1 MTILECVPN
10 FSEGRDPE
18 KLDAIAGVLKSAMG
32 VTLADYSADADHNR
46 SVFTILGTP
55 QELVE
60 AMLAAAGKALE
71 LIDMRHQSGVHPR
84 VGALDVVPF
93 IPLARAGKADAVAA
107 AHQFGHRLNRQ
118 YRIPVY
124 FYGWAAH
131 VGRPQELAD
140 VRRGGYEG
148 LAQKMK
154 HPEGRPDEGEPS
166 FDPRSGATLVGARV
180 PLVAYN
186 INLDTGNL
194 SVAKQIAAQIR
205 EANGGLKNVRAIGL
219 WLASRNIAQ
228 VSMNLTN
235 VSETPIKTVYDEVQ
249 RVAASL
255 GTGILESELIG
266 LAPQSAF
273 SGATPQSL
281 KLVNFAEDKIL
292 ENHLH

>member
-18 KLDAIAGVLKSAMG
+18 KLDAIARVLKNAPG
-32 VTLADYSADADHNR
+32 VTLADYSGDTDHNR
-46 SVFTILGTP
+46 SVFTILGPP
-55 QELVE
+55 QDLIE

-71 LIDMRHQSGVHPR
+71 LIDMRNQSGVHPR

-93 IPLARAGKADAVAA
+93 IPLGGAGKEDAVAA
-107 AHQFGHRLNRQ
+107 AHQFGRRLNRR
-118 YRIPVY
+118 YGVPVY

-131 VGRPQELAD
+131 AGRPQELAD

-154 HPEGRPDEGEPS
+154 RPEGRPDEGEPS
-166 FDPRSGATLVGARV
+166 FDPRSGATLVGARG

-186 INLDTGNL
+186 INIDTGDL

-205 EANGGLKNVRAIGL
+205 EANGGMKNVRAIGL
-219 WLASRNIAQ
+219 WLASRKIAQ

-235 VSETPIKTVYDEVQ
+235 ANETPIKAVYNEVQ
-249 RVAASL
+249 RAATAH

-266 LAPQSAF
+266 LAPRSAF
-273 SGATPQSL
+273 AGTELKNL
-281 KLVNFAEDKIL
+281 KLVNFSEDKIL
-292 ENHLH
+292 ENHIH